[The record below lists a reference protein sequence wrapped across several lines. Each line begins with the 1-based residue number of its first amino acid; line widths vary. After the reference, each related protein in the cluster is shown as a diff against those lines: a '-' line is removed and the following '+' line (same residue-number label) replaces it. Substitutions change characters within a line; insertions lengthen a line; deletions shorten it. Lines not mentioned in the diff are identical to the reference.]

1 MQMNYLITSLQENEK
16 FKEVV
21 ENVNEKISPIAIS
34 GLHIMRFKQKN

>member
-21 ENVNEKISPIAIS
+21 ENVNENKSDRNI
-34 GLHIMRFKQKN
+34 GLI

>member
-21 ENVNEKISPIAIS
+21 ENVNENKSDSNI
-34 GLHIMRFKQKN
+34 GLI